1 MNWTS
6 NDIQQAPS
14 LKINQSDTDLVTG
27 KEYDNLPLTF
37 FAKCAEDHGRSEVSS
52 MSIAKR
58 QISKPPTLCSAFT
71 AYSLP
76 VPRRL
81 HKKTRPE
88 TVEIRKVCKKNA
100 HDSVISHD
108 AHFDAHFDARVKQ
121 IIQRYVEHCLILGP
135 WIKGCVKSG
144 AQPWEPPPSSSPNS
158 KWSSSRPNLQ
168 RQKWAT
174 CGSSRETRLCS
185 IFDSTAKNLEG
196 SILTWLNDWAN
207 MAKSASLAQV
217 TVVFHGCQCLDVTC
231 HIESRHRKQMEACW
245 VWPIGSHLVPTGGNA
260 LLGGTIVQLPSAH
273 NPEAG
278 ICLVA
283 LQFVRVCWRILC

>member
-1 MNWTS
+1 M
-6 NDIQQAPS
+6 
-14 LKINQSDTDLVTG
+14 
-27 KEYDNLPLTF
+27 
-37 FAKCAEDHGRSEVSS
+37 
-52 MSIAKR
+52 
-58 QISKPPTLCSAFT
+58 
-71 AYSLP
+71 
-76 VPRRL
+76 
-81 HKKTRPE
+81 
-88 TVEIRKVCKKNA
+88 
-100 HDSVISHD
+100 ISHD
-108 AHFDAHFDARVKQ
+108 FTWFHMMH
-121 IIQRYVEHCLILGP
+121 ILMHESSKSSWDMWSIAWSWVPGS
-135 WIKGCVKSG
+135 KGVWNLEG
-144 AQPWEPPPSSSPNS
+144 AQPWEPTPSSSPNS

-174 CGSSRETRLCS
+174 CGSRREIRLCS

-217 TVVFHGCQCLDVTC
+217 TVVFHGCLDVTC
-231 HIESRHRKQMEACW
+231 HIESRYRKQMEACW

-283 LQFVRVCWRILC
+283 VQFVRVCWRILC